1 MNTEMVNLVNA
12 FEVIVES
19 VSDNHL
25 SRLSMFARPDSPIPS
40 FRRAR

>member
-1 MNTEMVNLVNA
+1 MERVSLVNT

-25 SRLSMFARPDSPIPS
+25 EAFPKCTLLDSLIS
-40 FRRAR
+40 SLRSAE